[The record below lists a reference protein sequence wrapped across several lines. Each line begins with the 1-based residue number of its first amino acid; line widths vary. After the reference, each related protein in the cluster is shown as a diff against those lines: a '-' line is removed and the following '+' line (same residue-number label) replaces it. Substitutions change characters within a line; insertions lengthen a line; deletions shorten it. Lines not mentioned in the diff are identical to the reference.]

1 MLSGG
6 FPRPP
11 GTGLP
16 RGVPKDVSPT
26 NQAPTAVPAT
36 RPRVPRRGRSVSSK
50 YPAPGIEIRYSDVSR
65 QLQKPLSRSDR
76 SCRLHTAPLHISQ
89 FRYLSRRTHLELR
102 LASQAAQGHSTQAHR
117 DGAEGSTLVKATWKR
132 KAREGLHMRR

>member
-16 RGVPKDVSPT
+16 KGVPKDVSPT

-36 RPRVPRRGRSVSSK
+36 RPPVPRRGRSVSSK
-50 YPAPGIEIRYSDVSR
+50 DPAPRIEIRYSDVPR
-65 QLQKPLSRSDR
+65 NGRNHFLGQTGLLAFKP
-76 SCRLHTAPLHISQ
+76 P
-89 FRYLSRRTHLELR
+89 
-102 LASQAAQGHSTQAHR
+102 LASPRSSATPAAVSTW
-117 DGAEGSTLVKATWKR
+117 S
-132 KAREGLHMRR
+132 